1 MYSVAALTVCSFLI
15 SLLLTPLCRNFAVR
29 RGWMDRPGESRK
41 IHVAA
46 VPRVGGVP
54 ILIAYF
60 AAMGLLILSPLHAGR
75 AVASALP
82 SALALLPGL
91 LLVFITG
98 ITDDLFGLRPSQKL
112 IGQLFA
118 AGLTCW
124 AGVQVS
130 TVAGHHLNHWI
141 AVPLTVFWLVGCS
154 NAVNLIDGLDGL
166 ATGVGVFAALTMM
179 VAAFLQGNQA
189 MALASAPLVGA
200 LCGFLRY
207 NFNPASIFL
216 GDSGSLSIGYL
227 LGCFGIIWSQ
237 KSTTVLGMTAP
248 LMALAIPLLDASLA
262 IARRTLR
269 GQPVFEADRRHI
281 HHLLLDRGLTPRRV
295 ALLLYG
301 ICGLGAALSL
311 LQSVL
316 DHRYGGAIIVLFCA
330 AVWGG
335 VQRLGYRE
343 FNLAGRM
350 LRSGTFQR
358 MLDAQMRMGALE
370 EQLHQARTADA
381 CWMAIRQA
389 ARDLGFQRI
398 AMRLGHR
405 TYREDLHEAEAS
417 SCWTL
422 RIPLSDTEFVE
433 FAHAAKTAL
442 NPMTLAPLADLLP
455 RVLVPRLS
463 SFQSFPTGE
472 IFILKPE
479 PDEEDVA
486 IVSSAISRKD
496 FLRPRRRSRQ
506 LLPQYRHDL
515 RTQLNRSAHTAT
527 HLDPIDGR
535 FHP

>member
-1 MYSVAALTVCSFLI
+1 MYSVAALAVCSFLI
-15 SLLLTPLCRNFAVR
+15 SLVLTPLCRNFAAR
-29 RGWMDRPGESRK
+29 HGWMDRPGESRK

-75 AVASALP
+75 AVAGALP
-82 SALALLPGL
+82 SALALFPGL
-91 LLVFITG
+91 LLVFLTG

-112 IGQLFA
+112 IGQIFA

-141 AVPLTVFWLVGCS
+141 AVPLTVFWLVGCC

-166 ATGVGVFAALTMM
+166 ATGVGVFAALTML

-189 MALASAPLVGA
+189 MALACAPLLGA

-269 GQPVFEADRRHI
+269 GQPVFAADRRHI

-301 ICGLGAALSL
+301 ICGLGAAFSL
-311 LQSVL
+311 MQSVL

-330 AVWGG
+330 AVCGG

-343 FNLAGRM
+343 FHLAGRM
-350 LRSGTFQR
+350 IRSGTFQR
-358 MLDAQMRMGALE
+358 IIDAQMRLGALE
-370 EQLHQARTADA
+370 EQLSQARTADA
-381 CWMAIRQA
+381 CWLAIRQA
-389 ARDLGFQRI
+389 ACDLGFQRLS
-398 AMRLGHR
+398 MRLSHR
-405 TYREDLHEAEAS
+405 SYRECLHEADAK

-433 FAHAAKTAL
+433 FAHDAATAL
-442 NPMTLAPLADLLP
+442 NPVAMAPLADLLQ
-455 RVLVPRLS
+455 RVLVPRLP
-463 SFQSFPTGE
+463 SFQSFATGE
-472 IFILKPE
+472 VFILEPE
-479 PDEEDVA
+479 PREHDTS
-486 IVSSAISRKD
+486 IVSPGFARTD
-496 FLRPRRRSRQ
+496 LLRPRRRGRHLQ
-506 LLPQYRHDL
+506 PQFRHGL
-515 RTQLNRSAHTAT
+515 RAQPNRGAHLGPY
-527 HLDPIDGR
+527 LDPIDSR